1 MSDHRSAYGPLR
13 RRAGP
18 LPGHDQSLAGPGTRS
33 AETARPVGHPAHTSR
48 SPPLQHPSSRR
59 ACPKDLRR
67 RHPRQPRPTPSLRR
81 LGRRSTNTSG
91 RSTRPTGHPRAVRA
105 SCCRR
110 AFPPRKTNRCFMHYV
125 DSALDPAAEDR
136 LAAWLDREPQTASVL
151 TLRTG
156 FYSVAA
162 LEVMQERVDHFDVDK
177 LKEINDAIEP
187 RCSGQRLR
195 R

>member
-1 MSDHRSAYGPLR
+1 M
-13 RRAGP
+13 
-18 LPGHDQSLAGPGTRS
+18 
-33 AETARPVGHPAHTSR
+33 
-48 SPPLQHPSSRR
+48 
-59 ACPKDLRR
+59 
-67 RHPRQPRPTPSLRR
+67 
-81 LGRRSTNTSG
+81 
-91 RSTRPTGHPRAVRA
+91 
-105 SCCRR
+105 
-110 AFPPRKTNRCFMHYV
+110 NRYFMHYV

>member
-1 MSDHRSAYGPLR
+1 VTIDRRTARFVAELARYPDTINRLLGLAPARRRLRGLSATPRTRRDHR
-13 RRAGP
+13 
-18 LPGHDQSLAGPGTRS
+18 T
-33 AETARPVGHPAHTSR
+33 
-48 SPPLQHPSSRR
+48 LQHPSSRR

-110 AFPPRKTNRCFMHYV
+110 AFPPRKTNRYFMHYV

-162 LEVMQERVDHFDVDK
+162 LEVMQECVDHFDVDK

>member
-1 MSDHRSAYGPLR
+1 MIIDRPTARFVAELARYPDMINRLLGLAPARRRLRGLSATPRTRRDHR
-13 RRAGP
+13 
-18 LPGHDQSLAGPGTRS
+18 T
-33 AETARPVGHPAHTSR
+33 
-48 SPPLQHPSSRR
+48 LQHPSSRR

-67 RHPRQPRPTPSLRR
+67 RHPRQPRPTPPSDD
-81 LGRRSTNTSG
+81 LGDAA
-91 RSTRPTGHPRAVRA
+91 PTHQAEAPGPPGHPRAVRA

-110 AFPPRKTNRCFMHYV
+110 AFPPRKTNRYFMHYV

-177 LKEINDAIEP
+177 LKEINVAIEP